1 MIENKTGFL
10 KEILNNR
17 RSLLELISA
26 AVLIGFGI
34 ELIAASIYGHFNF
47 NHKNSIF
54 FFVGFSFLIV
64 GFIYFITNFFGKKT
78 FSKELTGF
86 FILDRIKKEI
96 VSIDSY
102 DFSKK
107 LVEHLDTAF
116 SEDLALKK
124 IWGNLKFDAVYHND
138 IKDDFLKIINEAS
151 EYYLLEKLSGHLSQ
165 FFADFGY
172 EANEIEE
179 YERNDIPDILLKNR
193 FLELFSKPMEQRV
206 AFIPDELVEKQE
218 EENPQEK
225 VVACFADGAMFMNF
239 ELILPKNSRVKR
251 NIDNS
256 ISIITPRF
264 TLKLNSITDG
274 SATFIPWE
282 FCKRYLGL
290 TSFFNLSE
298 LVVQFKIDIT
308 FHFGSLFKT
317 MGWRY
322 YNWIDSFVVELEK
335 DFSKEYYFKNKIEWD
350 KAYTIIKC
358 LQDGKT
364 VNPNTT
370 HHEN

>member
-26 AVLIGFGI
+26 AVLVGFGI

-47 NHKNSIF
+47 NHKNSVF
-54 FFVGFSFLIV
+54 FYVGFAFLIV
-64 GFIYFITNFFGKKT
+64 GFIYFIINFFGKKT

-96 VSIDSY
+96 IQIDSY
-102 DFSKK
+102 DFSNK
-107 LVEHLDTAF
+107 LGEHLDIAF
-116 SEDLALKK
+116 AEDQALKK
-124 IWGNLKFDAVYHND
+124 IWSNLKFDTVYHND
-138 IKDDFLKIINEAS
+138 IKEDFLKIINEAS
-151 EYYLLEKLSGHLSQ
+151 EYYLLEKLSRHLSQ
-165 FFADFGY
+165 FFNDFGY
-172 EANEIEE
+172 EENEIVE

-193 FLELFSKPMEQRV
+193 FLELFSKPMDQRV
-206 AFIPDELVEKQE
+206 AFIPDGPIEKQE
-218 EENPQEK
+218 EDPQEK
-225 VVACFADGAMFMNF
+225 VVACFTDGAMFVNF
-239 ELILPKNSRVKR
+239 ELILPKKSRVKR

-274 SATFIPWE
+274 TGTYIPWE
-282 FCKRYLGL
+282 FCMRYLGL
-290 TSFFNLSE
+290 TNPLDISE
-298 LVVQFKIDIT
+298 LIVTFHIDIT

-317 MGWRY
+317 IGWRY

-335 DFSKEYYFKNKIEWD
+335 DFSKDYYFNDKIEWD

-364 VNPNTT
+364 LKPNIT